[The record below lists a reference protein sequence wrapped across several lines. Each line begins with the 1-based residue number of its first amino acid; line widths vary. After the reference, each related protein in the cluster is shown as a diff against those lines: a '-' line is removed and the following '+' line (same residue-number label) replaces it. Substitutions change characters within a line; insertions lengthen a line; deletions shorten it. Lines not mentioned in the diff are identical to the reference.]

1 MTSAST
7 FPQRLTKIDDLARR
21 DHYYLTDVDACFY
34 IGEYTARK
42 GYAYSETNQL
52 IINFKKPVKRRGRPE
67 WHYKEQAI
75 RDAASAFRNALS
87 PKEIENF
94 TFVPIPPS
102 KTKEDPLYDDRV
114 LRMLGAIRSDVEMDI
129 RELIIQTENTD
140 AVHTQTERLLPK
152 QILKSYQI
160 DQSLVDQE
168 PKIIAL
174 VDDVL
179 TTGAHFQA
187 AKSVLSKTFPRRPV
201 IGLFIARRVPDTTE
215 I

>member
-42 GYAYSETNQL
+42 GYSYSETNQL
-52 IINFKKPVKRRGRPE
+52 IINFKKPMERRSRPE

-87 PKEIENF
+87 PKDIKNF

-102 KTKEDPLYDDRV
+102 KTKENPLYDDRV

-140 AVHTQTERLLPK
+140 AVHTQTERPLPK

-160 DQSLVDQE
+160 DQSLVNQE

-187 AKSVLSKTFPRRPV
+187 AKSALSKTFPRKTV
-201 IGLFIARRVPDTTE
+201 IGLFIARRVPDTNE